1 MADEIHHPHDLIVR
15 AVLRDLAEAAS
26 FLQAHLSEEVS
37 QALNWSTLRLLEG
50 SFVDEDLRG
59 SEADLLYEVEHVS
72 GGGSLWVYLLLEH
85 QSTPDRWMRFRLLSA
100 PLWRHVRVR
109 LRRQSRRRT

>member
-1 MADEIHHPHDLIVR
+1 MAEEIPHPHDSMVR
-15 AVLRDLAEAAS
+15 VVLGDLTEARS
-26 FLQAHLSEEVS
+26 FLQRYVPEELS
-37 QALNWSTLRLLEG
+37 QTLNWSTLRRLEG
-50 SFVDEDLRG
+50 SFVDEELRR
-59 SEADLLYEVEHVS
+59 SETDVLYEVERVEGES
-72 GGGSLWVYLLLEH
+72 SLWLYVLLEH